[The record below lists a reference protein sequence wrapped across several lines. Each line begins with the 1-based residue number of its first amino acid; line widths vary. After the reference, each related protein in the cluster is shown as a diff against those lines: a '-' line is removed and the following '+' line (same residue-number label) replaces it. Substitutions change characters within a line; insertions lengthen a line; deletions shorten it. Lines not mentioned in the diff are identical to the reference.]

1 MSWSL
6 RQTAYGWG
14 LIQKKPNKSWNP
26 LIGFRKES
34 QIDDD
39 YIKLYFFY
47 EKHIGSTFNKFMKIS
62 IFTEDSNLNIIGDEF
77 RITKN
82 DKVTEHA

>member
-39 YIKLYFFY
+39 YIK
-47 EKHIGSTFNKFMKIS
+47 
-62 IFTEDSNLNIIGDEF
+62 
-77 RITKN
+77 
-82 DKVTEHA
+82 